1 MKFLLLIAK
10 NVRRNPLRTSLTSLG
25 TIVLVFVVTLV
36 WSVLS
41 FLDRETEAKS
51 QNLKCI
57 VTERWQMPSRLPFSY
72 ATALEDYAWQDPAD
86 KRPQGKLDNLMT
98 WTFYGGTTDP
108 VNRTPESVL
117 FAIAMEP
124 RKMLTMMEELD
135 ALPPDQKA
143 PLQAAIGKMESNRRG
158 IIVGPGRLKQM
169 KLRIGDRFTITS
181 YNYKGI
187 DLEFEVMGEFP
198 PVPRYDQTAVMNRD
212 YLNDAFDAWPR
223 SHNNQKHPMAERPLN
238 LLWLRFPDAETF
250 SKVATAIT
258 NSPDFS
264 NPAVKCET
272 LSSGVA
278 AFLEA
283 YRDLLFGMRW
293 FLSPAILIT
302 LSLVIS
308 NAISISVRERRQELA
323 VLKVLGF
330 RPQQVMLLVLGEA
343 LLIGILSGALS
354 STVTFTYINY
364 VMGGIKFPIAFFPAF
379 VISSQSLWWGP
390 AVGAGTA
397 LVGSFL
403 PAWTARSVK
412 VSEVFAKV
420 A

>member
-10 NVRRNPLRTSLTSLG
+10 NVRRNPLRTILTSLG
-25 TIVLVFVVTLV
+25 TIVLVFVVTLI

-41 FLDRETEAKS
+41 FLDQETEAKS

-72 ATALEDYAWQDPAD
+72 ATAMEDYAWQAPGD

-108 VNRTPESVL
+108 ANRTPESVL

-135 ALPPDQKA
+135 SLPPDQQER
-143 PLQAAIGKMESNRRG
+143 LQAVIGKMEQNRRG
-158 IIVGPGRLKQM
+158 IIIGPGRLKQM
-169 KLRIGDRFTITS
+169 KLRVGDRFTITS

-187 DLEFEVMGEFP
+187 DLEFEVLGEFP

-212 YLNDAFDAWPR
+212 YLNDALDAWPR
-223 SHNNQKHPMAERPLN
+223 AHNNQKHPMAERPLN
-238 LLWLRFPDAETF
+238 LVWLRFPDQETF
-250 SKVATAIT
+250 SRVAAAIT
-258 NSPDFS
+258 TSPSFS

-293 FLSPAILIT
+293 FLSPAILVT
-302 LSLVIS
+302 LSLVIA

-330 RPQQVMLLVLGEA
+330 RPLQVLLLVLGEA
-343 LLIGILSGALS
+343 LLIGVVSGTLS
-354 STVTFTYINY
+354 STLTFTYINY